1 MGVGAAP
8 SAGALWRVPRDDPTE
23 GRRGRERERG
33 RAALTACGPRRG
45 LCRGR
50 VGSARRAVAEG
61 FLQARC
67 RRWTALPVFAV
78 SAAAAPRTVD
88 VLDRKR
94 VEVTDLSL

>member
-33 RAALTACGPRRG
+33 RAALTACG